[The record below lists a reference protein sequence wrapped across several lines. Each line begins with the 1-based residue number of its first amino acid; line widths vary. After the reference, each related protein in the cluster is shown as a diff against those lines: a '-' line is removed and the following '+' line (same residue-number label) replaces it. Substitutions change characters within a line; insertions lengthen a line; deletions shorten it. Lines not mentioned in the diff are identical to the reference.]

1 MKKSVKVILICAAS
15 VLIAYEAIWSIYVV
29 IRYQPFVKAL
39 EGQNYLEEDRYTY
52 YVKKPTFPSFTGN
65 LAISDNTKIT
75 LDEGDDIYSYLIIW
89 PRFWGGYGVAANVG
103 KTMVDYDDRQSH
115 TDVYGI
121 MLDENRKPDYSVP
134 DVYEIYTENKELFDS
149 NMYRIDN
156 LYEKAYEKWN
166 ILGDVVKTEGAEL

>member
-15 VLIAYEAIWSIYVV
+15 VLITYAAIWSIYVV

-39 EGQNYLEEDRYTY
+39 EGQNYLEEDRYAY
-52 YVKKPTFPSFTGN
+52 YVKRPTFPSFIGN
-65 LAISDNTKIT
+65 LTVSDNRKTT

-103 KTMVDYDDRQSH
+103 KTTVDYDNRHSH
-115 TDVYGI
+115 TDAYGI

-134 DVYEIYTENKELFDS
+134 NVYEIYTENKELFDS
-149 NMYRIDN
+149 NMDRIDN

-166 ILGDVVKTEGAEL
+166 ILGAVVETEES